1 MNNTLPSED
10 AINEKVKRMDI
21 SVIRRNKVELYYEI
35 ETPKQRQE
43 ETYK

>member
-1 MNNTLPSED
+1 MLKNLSSF
-10 AINEKVKRMDI
+10 NEKVKRMDI